1 MGLPGV
7 TLRRVARPGFAG
19 DCLLSA
25 VTPARAIAKWDRH
38 KLTDL
43 FTLAQEGPD
52 LFRSRY
58 NEANSYAALF
68 GGQLVGQ
75 AAAAADATVKRQ
87 ELHSLHCNFLRSG
100 SPDWPLHLNVERVRD
115 GRRFSNRRV
124 LIMQNNVVLAA
135 VTCSYRA
142 PLLGFEHQLTAK
154 ATTGPENAINAAD
167 LARSANPDLL
177 PFMRRFAEPQPI
189 ELKIPSEQGFLRT
202 APEARRHYWLRAPSL
217 VGVDDP
223 RLHRQTL
230 AYLSDFLV
238 SGAALVPHA
247 VPLPGSHVFVTS
259 LDHAIWFHRPV
270 RCDDW
275 LLFETDSPS
284 ASRGVALSRG
294 QVYDRAGTLVASLA
308 QESLQQPLDDP
319 A

>member
-1 MGLPGV
+1 M
-7 TLRRVARPGFAG
+7 
-19 DCLLSA
+19 SA
-25 VTPARAIAKWDRH
+25 VAEAPAVGMWDRRQ
-38 KLTDL
+38 LTDL
-43 FTLAQEGPD
+43 LTLEQEAPD
-52 LFRSRY
+52 RFRSRF

-75 AAAAADATVKRQ
+75 AAAAADATVEQQ
-87 ELHSLHCNFLRSG
+87 ELHSLHCHFLRSG
-100 SPDWPLHLNVERVRD
+100 SPERPLHLQVERVRD

-124 LIMQNNVVLAA
+124 SIAQDGAVLAA

-142 PLLGFEHQLTAK
+142 RLSGFEHQLSAETR
-154 ATTGPENAINAAD
+154 TGPEDAIDAAE
-167 LARSANPDLL
+167 LARSGDPDLF
-177 PFMRRFAEPQPI
+177 PFMRRFAEPQSI
-189 ELKIPSEQGFLRT
+189 ELRIPSEQGFLRT

-217 VGVDDP
+217 AGVDDP
-223 RLHRQTL
+223 RVHRQAL

-247 VPLPGSHVFVTS
+247 VPLPGPHVFVAS
-259 LDHAIWFHRPV
+259 LDHAVWFHRPF

-284 ASRGVALSRG
+284 TSSGVALSRG
-294 QVYDRAGTLVASLA
+294 EVYDRAGTLVASLA
-308 QESLQQPLDDP
+308 QESMQQPLDDP